1 MIVVGAS
8 RPYQSRSRRGIT
20 LTEIL
25 IAILIM
31 GVGIISLATLF
42 PIGLLRLRDAT
53 RYSRTAFLTES
64 AASDIAARG
73 LLTTQSFIAA
83 DMLNFQYFGNF
94 LWYPS
99 GLSGTGF
106 YDPLIQDTSSAF
118 DPRCVIHRWRTAPAQ
133 ASVTPR

>member
-8 RPYQSRSRRGIT
+8 RPCQSRTRPGIT

-31 GVGIISLATLF
+31 GVGLISLATLF
-42 PIGLLRLRDAT
+42 PIGLLKLRDAT
-53 RYSRTAFLTES
+53 RYSRTAFLSES
-64 AASDIAARG
+64 ATSDIAAHG

-99 GLSGTGF
+99 ALSTTGF
-106 YDPLIQDTSSAF
+106 YDPLNQDTPAYGYDANTSF
-118 DPRCVIHRWRTAPAQ
+118 MNAPA
-133 ASVTPR
+133 RRR